1 MKTFIRYFRRYL
13 RLYGHFLAQHLKAMM
28 HSRVDFLIGFLAF
41 FLIQFGGLAFI
52 ALVFQQ
58 IPDLLGF
65 GFYELLFIY
74 GFANIPRGLDHM
86 FTDYLWLLAGQV
98 IVTGEFD
105 RYLLR
110 PLPPLFQ
117 IIAQRFQPDGIGE
130 VAIGIALVCYSA
142 FKLNL
147 AFNAAK
153 LGMLMLMVILA
164 TLIYT
169 CIKLILASLAFWLK
183 RSQSILFLFYSTSE
197 FAKYPLEIYHK
208 AIRTTMTFIIPFAL
222 TAYVPAAYFLGR
234 MSGLEA
240 VLKMGLM
247 ACVLL
252 GFGLWLFNRGSS
264 IYESVGN

>member
-1 MKTFIRYFRRYL
+1 
-13 RLYGHFLAQHLKAMM
+13 MM
-28 HSRVDFLIGFLAF
+28 HSRVDFFVGFLAF

-58 IPDLLGF
+58 IPSLLGF

-98 IVTGEFD
+98 VVSGEFD

-130 VAIGIALVCYSA
+130 VAIGIALVGYA
-142 FKLNL
+142 GL
-147 AFNAAK
+147 K
-153 LGMLMLMVILA
+153 LGLRWDIIRFGTFILMVLLA
-164 TLIYT
+164 ALIYT

-222 TAYVPAAYFLGR
+222 TAYVPAAYFLDR
-234 MSGLEA
+234 ISGQEA
-240 VLKMGLM
+240 LIKMGFM
-247 ACVLL
+247 ASVLL
-252 GFGLWLFNRGSS
+252 FFGLWLFKRGSS